1 MPSKVGG
8 RPFHKA
14 RTPSDS
20 AMFLMFLS
28 MESMAFSEHQLGN
41 LLDTV
46 PDKVLICPK
55 VSEGFP
61 SRAFYCNKKMHEF
74 FGNDP
79 T

>member
-28 MESMAFSEHQLGN
+28 MEKTPWWYFCLKWSLHAELNISTCI
-41 LLDTV
+41 LDRNSHSGFVSTEQQV
-46 PDKVLICPK
+46 PARPAEI
-55 VSEGFP
+55 E
-61 SRAFYCNKKMHEF
+61 
-74 FGNDP
+74 
-79 T
+79 